1 MEISSFTSDFEN
13 LPKYI
18 QKQALD
24 YIEYLIEKYK
34 QKKDTP
40 QKEKFNFEWEGGLAE
55 QKENFTSVE
64 LQHYANKLR

>member
-18 QKQALD
+18 QKQAMD
-24 YIEYLIEKYK
+24 YIEYLIEKNK
-34 QKKDTP
+34 QKKETP
-40 QKEKFNFEWEGGLAE
+40 QKGKFNFDWEGGLSE

-64 LQHYANKLR
+64 LQHYASKLR